1 MFIVH
6 CLLTTL
12 LLGTPLLAQNVVTF
26 EDQGWSS
33 NQSLDS
39 NFTIGNFLYSGNKN
53 FYTNYGYNFDV
64 YNVSIYFVFQNPSED
79 QFTITTLDNELFD
92 LKSMAAYQ
100 VSELSTDTL
109 IIEGWNGSSKEY
121 TGTFSNIT
129 TWQILALNYDNINKA
144 VIKLEPSGNGGL
156 TDFNFDNFIFENP
169 LPVELVSFTAVIK
182 NNNTILLKWETATE
196 TNNYGFEIERNTE
209 NSDWFTIGFVKGQG
223 NSISPKQYTFI
234 DSVNYESVNYYYR
247 LKQIDDD
254 GTFKYSDVI
263 TVPMDVPDNY
273 YLSQNYPNPFNPST
287 VINYQLPQASKV
299 IIKIYDI
306 LGNEIITLVDGNK
319 AAGSYSV
326 TFDASNLASGIYIYE
341 LIAVDPSTGSGHS
354 FVSRNK
360 MMLIK

>member
-1 MFIVH
+1 MFIVY

-26 EDQGWSS
+26 DDQGWSS
-33 NQSLDS
+33 DQSLDS
-39 NFTIGNFLYSGNKN
+39 NFTIDNFLYSGNKN

-64 YNVSIYFVFQNPSED
+64 YNVSIYFVFQNPAED
-79 QFTITTLDNELFD
+79 QFTITTLDHNLYN
-92 LKSMAAYQ
+92 LKSLAVYQ

-144 VIKLEPSGNGGL
+144 VIKLKPSGNGGL
-156 TDFNFDNFIFENP
+156 TDYNFDNFLFED
-169 LPVELVSFTAVIK
+169 LSTVLEDSTSLI
-182 NNNTILLKWETATE
+182 
-196 TNNYGFEIERNTE
+196 
-209 NSDWFTIGFVKGQG
+209 
-223 NSISPKQYTFI
+223 PKSY
-234 DSVNYESVNYYYR
+234 N
-247 LKQIDDD
+247 
-254 GTFKYSDVI
+254 
-263 TVPMDVPDNY
+263 
-273 YLSQNYPNPFNPST
+273 LSQNYPNPFNPGT

-299 IIKIYDI
+299 VLKVYDI
-306 LGNEIITLVDGNK
+306 LGNEIITLVDGYK

-341 LIAVDPSTGSGHS
+341 LKSNE